1 MLPLFLCLPLSNLT
15 YGSFCGDG
23 ASDTHRRLGLVL
35 NVEGFSVILIID
47 REDLNAVRVVTFE
60 KTLVRTALAASG
72 IRIGLVASVRIFA
85 DDAAAFT
92 LHEHIC
98 IDLCPKVFH
107 VALKAFF
114 RDRHEPD
121 HIGDFAEVH
130 GREVG
135 VDVVAFFQIIEI
147 LAEG

>member
-60 KTLVRTALAASG
+60 KTLVRTGGRIKTPKSPLTTVSLA
-72 IRIGLVASVRIFA
+72 
-85 DDAAAFT
+85 T
-92 LHEHIC
+92 
-98 IDLCPKVFH
+98 
-107 VALKAFF
+107 
-114 RDRHEPD
+114 
-121 HIGDFAEVH
+121 
-130 GREVG
+130 
-135 VDVVAFFQIIEI
+135 
-147 LAEG
+147 

>member
-1 MLPLFLCLPLSNLT
+1 MLPLFLCLPLSDLT

-23 ASDTHRRLGLVL
+23 ASDTHRRLGLV
-35 NVEGFSVILIID
+35 
-47 REDLNAVRVVTFE
+47 
-60 KTLVRTALAASG
+60 AS
-72 IRIGLVASVRIFA
+72 IRILA
-85 DDAAAFT
+85 DDAAVFT